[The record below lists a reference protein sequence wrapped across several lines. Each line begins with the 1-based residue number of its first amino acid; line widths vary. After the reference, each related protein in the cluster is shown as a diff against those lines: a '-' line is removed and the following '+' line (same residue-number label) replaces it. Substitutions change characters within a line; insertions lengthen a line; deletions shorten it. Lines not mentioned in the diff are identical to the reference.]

1 MKLIELIVKEVK
13 RVTDKIRKNTIAKVS
28 LSVTILIIVRKLVLL
43 KKSSPQQ
50 AKIIMETVSSF
61 YDKLSKNDIKKV
73 TILGD
78 YIRYRDLSYQAYQA
92 ILPKNLHSLLEDKL
106 RYHICYSENLTF
118 NMVLPTVQI
127 LQVSSL

>member
-43 KKSSPQQ
+43 KKSGPQQ

-78 YIRYRDLSYQAYQA
+78 YIRYRDLS
-92 ILPKNLHSLLEDKL
+92 
-106 RYHICYSENLTF
+106 
-118 NMVLPTVQI
+118 
-127 LQVSSL
+127 

>member
-78 YIRYRDLSYQAYQA
+78 YIRYRDLS
-92 ILPKNLHSLLEDKL
+92 
-106 RYHICYSENLTF
+106 
-118 NMVLPTVQI
+118 
-127 LQVSSL
+127 